1 LRQLIIRNDDIDY
14 LIEAVDRA
22 GVVIL
27 DHYGHH
33 SVESTKFKQDHS
45 PLTAADLA
53 SNDILLRALSL
64 RWPNVPI
71 LSEESQNTFGADES
85 PMHYWAVDP
94 LDGTKEF
101 IKKNNEFTVNVA
113 LISHG
118 QPVLG
123 VVAAPAL
130 DILYVGV
137 VGDGARKRYKGEW
150 EVLPSHSGLFDYKN
164 YQQHI
169 KVAGSRSHPSPALTD
184 WLSLFQSH
192 EFLEMGSSLKFC
204 LVAEGKVNCYPRLGP
219 TCLWDVAAG
228 EAILNAVGGRVL
240 SWHDH
245 HQPGINYMYPK
256 NVLNDYFLAV

>member
-1 LRQLIIRNDDIDY
+1 M
-14 LIEAVDRA
+14 
-22 GVVIL
+22 
-27 DHYGHH
+27 
-33 SVESTKFKQDHS
+33 
-45 PLTAADLA
+45 A
-53 SNDILLRALSL
+53 SNDILLRALSS

-71 LSEESQNTFGADES
+71 LSEESQNIFADDES

-130 DILYVGV
+130 DMLFVGV
-137 VGDGARKRYKGEW
+137 VGDGVRKRFKGKW
-150 EVLPSHSGLFDYKN
+150 ESLPFRSELFNHRN
-164 YQQHI
+164 YHQHI
-169 KVAGSRSHPSPALTD
+169 KVAGSRSHPSPALID
-184 WLSLFQSH
+184 WLNLFQSH
-192 EFLEMGSSLKFC
+192 EFIEMGSSLKFC

-228 EAILNAVGGRVL
+228 EAILNAVGGCVL
-240 SWHDH
+240 SWHNH
-245 HQPGINYMYPK
+245 NQPGINYIYPRH
-256 NVLNDYFLAV
+256 VLNDYFLAI